1 MSYTESSIMRLN
13 KDLLRMLL
21 NYHGRFNNIL
31 DQLKDDLNKLTTK
44 FRKLESDLYI
54 LRNVN

>member
-13 KDLLRMLL
+13 KDLVRMLL
-21 NYHGRFNNIL
+21 NYHGKFNNIL